1 MSNLFNTPFET
12 GLRSLLILYVTKSAG
27 MTIDR
32 IVAYD
37 FITIY
42 GKDFGVSEANLH
54 GDNSLNFSELST
66 KRSVCSEGVKS
77 FVLSGL
83 IGINRMQSGFL
94 YKLTSAG
101 KKYVEAMESDYK
113 DQYVEIVKSVHK
125 KYGRKTDANLI
136 KEINEKAVEALRRQ
150 I

>member
-12 GLRSLLILYVTKSAG
+12 GLRSLLILHVTKSTG

-83 IGINRMQSGFL
+83 IGINRMQNGFL
-94 YKLTSAG
+94 YKLTSVG